1 MENAK
6 IFRDVIWNNTEVQIK
21 SCVLQW
27 YKIKYNGYYK
37 YMHTYKYYKTISETQ
52 QWGSKMIKTSKT
64 YY

>member
-1 MENAK
+1 M
-6 IFRDVIWNNTEVQIK
+6 IWNNTEVQIK
-21 SCVLQW
+21 SYVLQW
-27 YKIKYNGYYK
+27 YKIKYNAYYK